1 MGTPDRTVHA
11 PDSPLAGPDAAA
23 FDALIE
29 AGFDPGLV
37 EMSLRPRAE
46 RLMGLLG
53 LLDSPSPELAGN
65 GELTDGALAR
75 IRGDLESRARLSAR
89 DDEALESWVMHGG
102 VSARTP
108 ASLRPRSEIHSA
120 LRDAVTTL
128 SAEGEAWIGSGRG
141 ARIEAVLEAVR
152 SPEAAPIP
160 FESPFARR
168 GWRFMDLVAAA
179 AVLLIAT
186 GIGLPVLHAMNE
198 GGRRAV
204 CLSNL
209 HWTGLGLGM
218 YALSNND
225 AMPMSTAGFGGA
237 WSQVGSPGRSHSAN
251 LYTLVR
257 TKHVPSWSLDCPG
270 NEAASR
276 SDPGKDAEDWGS
288 LEEVSYSY
296 RLMPRGQENLRS
308 LTSDAVLLADRSP
321 ILIAG
326 MRGQRVS
333 PEASSP
339 NHGRLGQHLLRVD
352 GSVVWADSPVL
363 ADGDNI
369 WLPRVVEEFLHSV
382 RKKYGYVD
390 GFELPAA
397 TNDTFLGP

>member
-1 MGTPDRTVHA
+1 MPDRATHA
-11 PDSPLAGPDAAA
+11 PDRPLAGADAAA
-23 FDALIE
+23 FDALME
-29 AGFDPGLV
+29 AGFDPGAV
-37 EMSLRPRAE
+37 EPALRPRAE
-46 RLMGLLG
+46 RLAGLLG
-53 LLDSPSPELAGN
+53 LLDSPSTELAGH
-65 GELTDGALAR
+65 GELTEGALAR
-75 IRGDLESRARLSAR
+75 IRGDLESRVRLSPR

-102 VSARTP
+102 ESARTP
-108 ASLRPRSEIHSA
+108 SSLRARCEFHSA

-141 ARIEAVLEAVR
+141 ARIEAVLGATR
-152 SPEAAPIP
+152 SPEGAPIP
-160 FESPFARR
+160 FESGFARR

-186 GIGLPVLHAMNE
+186 GLGLPVLHAMNE
-198 GGRRAV
+198 GGRRTA

-251 LYTLVR
+251 LFTLVR

-270 NEAASR
+270 NEAAPR
-276 SDPGKDAEDWGS
+276 SAPGQDAEDWGS

-296 RLMPRGQENLRS
+296 RLMPRGQASLRS
-308 LTSDAVLLADRSP
+308 LASDAVILADRSP

-339 NHGRLGQHLLRVD
+339 NHGLMGQHLLRVD
-352 GSVVWADSPVL
+352 GSVVWTDSPVL

-369 WLPRVVEEFLHSV
+369 WLPRIVEEFVHNV

-390 GFELPAA
+390 GFELPAN
-397 TNDTFLGP
+397 TTDTFLGP

>member
-1 MGTPDRTVHA
+1 MASPDRTIQD
-11 PDSPLAGPDAAA
+11 PGSPLAGADAAA

-29 AGFDPGLV
+29 AGFDPALV
-37 EMSLRPRAE
+37 EPALRARAE
-46 RLMGLLG
+46 RLADLLG
-53 LLDSPSPELAGN
+53 LLDSTSPELAGN

-75 IRGDLESRARLSAR
+75 IRGDLESRVRLSAR

-102 VSARTP
+102 ASGRMP
-108 ASLRPRSEIHSA
+108 GSLRARGERNSA

-128 SAEGEAWIGSGRG
+128 STDGEAWIESGRG
-141 ARIEAVLEAVR
+141 ARIESALEAVT

-160 FESPFARR
+160 FESAFARR
-168 GWRFMDLVAAA
+168 GWRFMDLIAAA

-186 GIGLPVLHAMNE
+186 GIGLPVMHAMNE

-209 HWTGLGLGM
+209 NWTGLGLGM

-225 AMPMSTAGFGGA
+225 AMPMATAGFGGA

-257 TKHVPSWSLDCPG
+257 TEHVPAWSLDCPG

-276 SDPGKDAEDWGS
+276 SHPGQDAEDWGS

-296 RLMPRGQENLRS
+296 RLMPRGQANLRS
-308 LTSDAVLLADRSP
+308 LASDAVILADRSP

-339 NHGRLGQHLLRVD
+339 NHGRMGQHLLRVD

-363 ADGDNI
+363 PDGDNI
-369 WLPRVVEEFLHSV
+369 WLPRMVEEFLHSV
-382 RKKYGYVD
+382 RKRYGYVD
-390 GFELPAA
+390 GFELPA
-397 TNDTFLGP
+397 TTSDTFLGP